1 MLRHQPRAR
10 RLSDRLAPGVT
21 VAPRVSAAC
30 DAASA
35 RCASACV
42 ACAGAPASCP
52 ADRLVLITA
61 RPIVPAPLCGALL
74 RPLSCRQSAACVVRP
89 ARIRAR
95 RCRATGCCC
104 RAACS
109 RAHPMIALYAATAI
123 DMPSAKSAN
132 IHFFMTH
139 RLLCGDAPLHDRELL
154 PIRTLDAAA
163 LRRKCAGFV
172 IMNRRS
178 THADT
183 PYGRASTTYR
193 EYNGFRARI
202 LPLTVFPSCAH
213 QGCPWIDGRNA

>member
-1 MLRHQPRAR
+1 
-10 RLSDRLAPGVT
+10 
-21 VAPRVSAAC
+21 
-30 DAASA
+30 
-35 RCASACV
+35 
-42 ACAGAPASCP
+42 
-52 ADRLVLITA
+52 
-61 RPIVPAPLCGALL
+61 
-74 RPLSCRQSAACVVRP
+74 
-89 ARIRAR
+89 
-95 RCRATGCCC
+95 
-104 RAACS
+104 
-109 RAHPMIALYAATAI
+109 MIALYAATAI

-154 PIRTLDAAA
+154 PIRTLDSAA

-202 LPLTVFPSCAH
+202 LPLTVFPSCADARLPMVRWEECLMYH
-213 QGCPWIDGRNA
+213 SSFSVALGTLRGRSMRLRTEWLVLATLWTRLVPSC